1 MSKATDEW
9 AFFRSPQF
17 AVVGA
22 STNPAKFGHKVFAWY
37 LAHNL
42 QATPI
47 NPASSTIDVDG
58 KQYATVKS
66 LSALKKPQ
74 ETSVS
79 VITPPPVTRQ
89 ALQEAKSLGVPCV
102 WLQPGTFDDAVLK
115 FARENFGA
123 VLAGHEGSVA
133 HDGCDGNRD
142 PAAGLVQTDGAE
154 VQATTVQE
162 VVSGNGAA
170 DHSESSDDSGD
181 SGDSDIPA
189 RPYEYW
195 DGHDG
200 QGLVYTFGVLI
211 PDGYQ
216 LSTAIPGHPWACP
229 LRSCQNVF
237 ESKRSL
243 GAHFTEEHGGRKLQ
257 DCLDGTFVD
266 LGAWDEAGP
275 SPGQPLDKP
284 YTSWNGASTLG
295 ALIPDGYAEDSIPKK
310 GWVCPVATCRRHHV
324 SLLELGAHFTK
335 RHDRCLLNDNL
346 DGTFS
351 MRGLY
356 PLKSSGSPAVVVSR
370 GSGVQLHPASRSLL
384 ATQQSDNS
392 QRLWDYVQPYLIRH
406 KRTVPTTDFVKELL
420 EMPRVREVEL
430 NLRSTSRPIFIDNQP
445 AAVAAILIQLTGEFP
460 EKTCTCCTSAPAGPF
475 ATCIVIDRNANEQ
488 ARASVSVTG
497 NPAPSEAI
505 EMEDWEVA
513 PGHVH
518 ETVGQDAERI
528 AFSKAFFTAGRKAVI
543 AQDVTFRVET
553 IRAGSVL
560 RFEAEA
566 GNSRLCSVAAGK
578 LRVRVGEE
586 PEFVIGPQ
594 GAFKIKPGL
603 AGSATNRLYV
613 DAVLHV
619 TTVPDAY

>member
-1 MSKATDEW
+1 
-9 AFFRSPQF
+9 
-17 AVVGA
+17 
-22 STNPAKFGHKVFAWY
+22 
-37 LAHNL
+37 
-42 QATPI
+42 
-47 NPASSTIDVDG
+47 
-58 KQYATVKS
+58 
-66 LSALKKPQ
+66 
-74 ETSVS
+74 
-79 VITPPPVTRQ
+79 
-89 ALQEAKSLGVPCV
+89 
-102 WLQPGTFDDAVLK
+102 
-115 FARENFGA
+115 
-123 VLAGHEGSVA
+123 
-133 HDGCDGNRD
+133 
-142 PAAGLVQTDGAE
+142 
-154 VQATTVQE
+154 
-162 VVSGNGAA
+162 
-170 DHSESSDDSGD
+170 
-181 SGDSDIPA
+181 
-189 RPYEYW
+189 
-195 DGHDG
+195 
-200 QGLVYTFGVLI
+200 
-211 PDGYQ
+211 
-216 LSTAIPGHPWACP
+216 
-229 LRSCQNVF
+229 
-237 ESKRSL
+237 
-243 GAHFTEEHGGRKLQ
+243 
-257 DCLDGTFVD
+257 
-266 LGAWDEAGP
+266 
-275 SPGQPLDKP
+275 
-284 YTSWNGASTLG
+284 
-295 ALIPDGYAEDSIPKK
+295 
-310 GWVCPVATCRRHHV
+310 
-324 SLLELGAHFTK
+324 
-335 RHDRCLLNDNL
+335 
-346 DGTFS
+346 

-488 ARASVSVTG
+488 ARARYLGCANCIYRGSDSRCNLRWQLQHRIQPSIPEAARDQTSRDVIDLSLTDDTPTSTPTTTTFWSVRPAPSTAPVGPSTGQAPSRTASVPSRASPAPSSAAASPAWNVPGQSTATTGASSKRKAAGECDGDDDEARSAAPGARAASRAASVSVTG

-518 ETVGQDAERI
+518 ETVGQDAESTSLTSCPPPRDASNRGGRADRACLRLLTGI